1 MSHVFCVFLS
11 FDSILNINWGGGA
24 AALRSIPVSGI
35 KSVPPAVEAWSLNNL
50 LTAREEVP

>member
-1 MSHVFCVFLS
+1 MSHVFFVFLS
-11 FDSILNINWGGGA
+11 FDSILNINWGGGV

-35 KSVPPAVEAWSLNNL
+35 KSVPSAVEAWSLNV